1 MNIFYENRQECSFWA
16 TSSTSQSTERPN
28 LVWTLEWKDEKGE
41 REPRPL
47 DFAIQI
53 FWYLFNCCWSL
64 FVFLLFTL
72 PAAYCLQ
79 IVSLRNSYL
88 CMKREYRYQIFGH
101 SNYWSSHSWTIGIN
115 NATARFKKDPLTHEQ
130 SRWTHCTKN
139 TAALGNTAAARFQK
153 CPLVHEQSG

>member
-1 MNIFYENRQECSFWA
+1 MKTVRNAAF
-16 TSSTSQSTERPN
+16 
-28 LVWTLEWKDEKGE
+28 
-41 REPRPL
+41 EPRRPRPSPQNG
-47 DFAIQI
+47 QI
-53 FWYLFNCCWSL
+53 WSGLWNEKMKKVSGNHALSILHFRFIDICLICCWSL
-64 FVFLLFTL
+64 FVFLLLTL